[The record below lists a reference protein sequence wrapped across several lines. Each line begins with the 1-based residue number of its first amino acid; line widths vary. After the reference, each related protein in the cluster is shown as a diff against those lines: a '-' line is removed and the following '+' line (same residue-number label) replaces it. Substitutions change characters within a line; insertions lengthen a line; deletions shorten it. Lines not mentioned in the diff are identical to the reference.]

1 MFMRTC
7 VFASALPLMA
17 TLAFAQ
23 EVKTIS
29 LASPAL
35 KEGAAPDGCRAS
47 LTGGG
52 GPSVWKVSEQTPS
65 IHGKAIIQT
74 SRESID
80 ARYPL
85 CIVDSIKGTDVEIG
99 VDITP
104 VEGRID
110 RAGGLIFRAL
120 DENNYY
126 IVRANALENNVDLFR
141 TVKGVRRQFAGA
153 NAPVASGKP
162 QRLGVRIEG
171 DLIKVFFQKKQ
182 LFEARDQT
190 FSGRGAVGLWTKA
203 DSVTAFA
210 NMTLQILKE

>member
-1 MFMRTC
+1 MFIRIC
-7 VFASALPLMA
+7 ALAAAVGFLPLVASA
-17 TLAFAQ
+17 Q
-23 EVKTIS
+23 EQEMVS
-29 LASPAL
+29 LASPTL
-35 KEGAAPDGCRAS
+35 KEGAAPDGCRPS

-65 IHGKAIIQT
+65 VHGKAIRQT

-85 CIVDSIKGTDVEIG
+85 CIVDSVKATDVEIG

-104 VEGRID
+104 LEGRID
-110 RAGGLIFRAL
+110 QAGGLIFRAL
-120 DENNYY
+120 DQNNYY

-203 DSVTAFA
+203 DSLTAFA
-210 NMTLQILKE
+210 NMTFQILKE

>member
-1 MFMRTC
+1 MLIRICALAAAMGFLPMT
-7 VFASALPLMA
+7 ASA
-17 TLAFAQ
+17 Q
-23 EVKTIS
+23 EQEMVS
-29 LASPAL
+29 LASPTL
-35 KEGAAPDGCRAS
+35 KEGAVPDGCRPS

-65 IHGKAIIQT
+65 VHGKAIIQT

-85 CIVDSIKGTDVEIG
+85 CIVDSVKATDVEIG

-104 VEGRID
+104 LEGRID
-110 RAGGLIFRAL
+110 QAGGLIFRAL
-120 DENNYY
+120 DHNNYY

-141 TVKGVRRQFAGA
+141 TVNGVRRQFSGA